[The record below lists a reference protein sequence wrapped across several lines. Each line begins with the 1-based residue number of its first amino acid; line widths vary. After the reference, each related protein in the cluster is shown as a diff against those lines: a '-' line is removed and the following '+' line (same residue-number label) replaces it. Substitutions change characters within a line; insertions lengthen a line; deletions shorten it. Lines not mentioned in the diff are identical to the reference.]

1 MNEKPKLPATLPIIL
16 AFVLGL
22 GIFLGS
28 KLNSN
33 NAQQRSIFSLP
44 KSNFNKINELINFID
59 QEYVDE
65 ISKKD
70 LMDKAINSLL
80 EDLDPH
86 SYYIS
91 ADQLAS
97 ANEPLEGNFEGIG
110 IEFNMQKDT
119 VIVIATI
126 AGGPSE
132 TAGIMAGDRIIK
144 VNGENIAGIKM
155 TNDEIVKRLK
165 GKKGTEVNVTVHRK
179 SAKEEL
185 NYKLKRGKIPISSVE
200 VGYMANPTI
209 GYIKISRFAR
219 NTHQEFLE
227 HAKSLKSKGMKTLLL
242 DLRGN
247 GGGYLDAAI
256 NLADEFLGNRQ
267 LIVYTEGKARPKS
280 SYYATNEG
288 NFENINLTVLVDEGS
303 ASASEILAGAL
314 QDNDKGLIIGRR
326 TFGKGLV
333 QEQVTWPDSSAIR
346 LTIARYYTPT
356 GRCIQKPYSGKSED
370 YFTETYSRYEK
381 GELNDKDSIHFADSL
396 KYYTPQGRVV
406 YGGGGIMPD
415 IFVPLDTT
423 GTTIFISELT
433 QLGLVNQ
440 FTFEYVDKNREK
452 LQKFK
457 TFDSFNKSFYITD
470 NMFNEFI
477 NFAKKNGVRSDFIG
491 LKKSGDAIKVRLK
504 AHIAKHLWR
513 DEGFYQ
519 IIHSIDNTFQKALQ
533 SSGQPEN

>member
-22 GIFLGS
+22 GIYLGS

-33 NAQQRSIFSLP
+33 NTQQKSIFSLP

-185 NYKLKRGKIPISSVE
+185 NYKLKRGTIPISSVE
-200 VGYMANPTI
+200 VGYMANSTI

-227 HAKSLKSKGMKTLLL
+227 HAKRLKSKGMKTLLL

-477 NFAKKNGVRSDFIG
+477 NFAKKNGVRSDFMG

-533 SSGQPEN
+533 SSGPSEN